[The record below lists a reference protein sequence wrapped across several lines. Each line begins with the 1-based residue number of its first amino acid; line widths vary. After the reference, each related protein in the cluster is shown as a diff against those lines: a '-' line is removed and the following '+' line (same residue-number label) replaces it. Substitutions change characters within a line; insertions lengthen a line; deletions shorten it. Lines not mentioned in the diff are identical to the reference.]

1 MTIAS
6 FHSVLTVI
14 GVVAFIAMV
23 IWVFGKKQKASMD
36 RNAMIP
42 LQDDQPIT
50 NDTHSSATER

>member
-1 MTIAS
+1 MNIAS

-36 RNAMIP
+36 RHAMIP
-42 LQDDQPIT
+42 LQDDQPST

>member
-6 FHSVLTVI
+6 FHSILTLV
-14 GVVAFIAMV
+14 GVVAFIVMV

-42 LQDDQPIT
+42 LQDDEPIK
-50 NDTHSSATER
+50 NDTH